1 LADQRSHPLVEN
13 RGFKSLE
20 SYVLHLMHQRAY
32 EEACKLVEKKRVLD
46 WGCNDGYGL
55 ELMRSRA
62 KEIAG
67 IDVAPRAVEAARK
80 RLADARIELFDG
92 KRSSFA
98 DGSFDVITSFQ
109 LIEHISDHPSFFSE
123 LVRVLAPDGI
133 AVFTTPNGKVRLN
146 EGMRPWNEYHVRE
159 FTPDELRR
167 LLDPWFEQIEILGM
181 TGAEE
186 TIAVER
192 GRIESAKARQRSRIP
207 IVRGALRRVRALLAG
222 NGGDELSQEELDRFS
237 TADLVYS
244 PNADDVALD
253 LMAICRRPRPRT
265 AS

>member
-1 LADQRSHPLVEN
+1 MADQRSHPLVEN

-32 EEACKLVEKKRVLD
+32 EEACNLVEQKRVLD

-67 IDVAPRAVEAARK
+67 LDVAPQAVEAARK
-80 RLADARIELFDG
+80 RLGDSRIELYDG
-92 KRSSFA
+92 KRSSFD
-98 DGSFDVITSFQ
+98 DGSFDVVTSFQ
-109 LIEHISDHPSFFSE
+109 LIEHISDYPSFFTE
-123 LVRVLAPDGI
+123 LVRVLTPNGM

-146 EGMRPWNEYHVRE
+146 QGMRPWNEYHVRE
-159 FTPDELRR
+159 FSPDELRR
-167 LLDPWFEQIEILGM
+167 LLEPWFEEIEILGM

-192 GRIESAKARQRSRIP
+192 GRIESAKARQRSRLP
-207 IVRGALRRVRALLAG
+207 LVRGVMRRVRALLAG
-222 NGGDELSQEELDRFS
+222 ETGEPLSEEELARFS

-253 LMAICRRPRPRT
+253 LMAICRRPRRV
-265 AS
+265 S